1 MGTRSAIGYK
11 TPEGKIRAKYS
22 HYDGYP
28 ACTGAILQDHYQE
41 ARKIGQMVELGDQS
55 FLEEEIFPK
64 GEHSFSKPEDGVTVF
79 YGRDRGE
86 PMEDVYYESKD
97 EVPEWLLGYNPNGPW
112 LKQHGVKAQ
121 EFDTVQEFVD
131 YYADAGCEYFYLH
144 TTDGWIVHDRYGVG
158 KDANGYPVFDYLEN
172 KLPA

>member
-28 ACTGAILQDHYQE
+28 AFTGVMLEKHYQE
-41 ARKIGQMVELGDQS
+41 ARKIAQMVELGDQS
-55 FLEEEIFPK
+55 FLAPNVFPTNDT
-64 GEHSFSKPEDGVTVF
+64 HSFSTPEEGVIVF

-86 PMEDVYYESKD
+86 E
-97 EVPEWLLGYNPNGPW
+97 
-112 LKQHGVKAQ
+112 GVDAQ

-131 YYADAGCEYFYLH
+131 YYAGAGCEYFYLH
-144 TTDGWIVHDRYGVG
+144 TANGWIMHDRYGVG
-158 KDANGYPVFDYLEN
+158 TDANGYPVFDMLETR
-172 KLPA
+172 LQGIEAIV

>member
-28 ACTGAILQDHYQE
+28 SYTGAMLQEHFQE
-41 ARKIGQMVELGDQS
+41 ARKIAQMVELGDQS
-55 FLEEEIFPK
+55 FIAPNVFPTDK
-64 GEHSFSKPEDGVTVF
+64 SHSFSTPQEDVIVF

-86 PMEDVYYESKD
+86 DNVD
-97 EVPEWLLGYNPNGPW
+97 
-112 LKQHGVKAQ
+112 AQ
-121 EFDTVQEFVD
+121 EFATVAEFVD
-131 YYADAGCEYFYLH
+131 YYASAGCEYFYLH
-144 TTDGWIVHDRYGVG
+144 TANGWVVHDRYGVG
-158 KDANGYPVFDYLEN
+158 KDALGNPVFDRLEN